1 MDVIP
6 DEKYFGR
13 KKIDTNTL
21 PKIYPSANCKK
32 NQLPLQAIPGI
43 LMKVSTDVSVAT
55 IENMAMTQ
63 GSFLLPKK

>member
-32 NQLPLQAIPGI
+32 NQLPL
-43 LMKVSTDVSVAT
+43 
-55 IENMAMTQ
+55 
-63 GSFLLPKK
+63 